1 MESTYIKFLQRYISD
16 NNDISINNIDIDA
29 DMFENDYIDSI
40 GIFTLFVEIE
50 EQFDIPISLNRLED
64 IDILTIRN
72 LSKII
77 ENETSN

>member
-16 NNDISINNIDIDA
+16 NNGISINNIDIDA

-50 EQFDIPISLNRLED
+50 EQFDIPISLNKLED
-64 IDILTIRN
+64 IDVLTIRN